1 MLKLIKQQS
10 LRKKLKVEQLA
21 KMVNFPMFMKL
32 DGKKVFVCGNGK
44 IIEDKIQKLIKFNP
58 DIYLFPE
65 NDNYSIENKNAKVI
79 NHMFTEDDLKELPV
93 FVIASCDEERNNAIA
108 SACRK
113 NNIPVNVVDH
123 PDLCDF
129 TFGSMVTTENLCI
142 GISSSGVSP
151 TAAIRIKRDI
161 MDVLPDNIDN
171 ILEDMPAI
179 RSWVHKW
186 CPDKKMVPRVLNDII
201 SMAFSL
207 DRCLTREEIYS
218 IKNYYS
224 EGNIDE

>member
-10 LRKKLKVEQLA
+10 LRKKLKVGQLV

-32 DGKKVFVCGNGK
+32 DGKKIFVCGNGK

-65 NDNYSIENKNAKVI
+65 DENYNLDIKNAKVKD
-79 NHMFTEDDLKELPV
+79 HMFTEDDLKELPV
-93 FVIASCDEERNNAIA
+93 FVIASCDEERNCAIA

-129 TFGSMVTTENLCI
+129 TFGSMVTTEKLCI

-151 TAAIRIKRDI
+151 SAAIRIKRDI
-161 MDVLPDNIDN
+161 IDIIPDNIDN
-171 ILEDMPAI
+171 ILADMPAI
-179 RSWVHKW
+179 RSWVHEW
-186 CPDKKMVPRVLNDII
+186 CLDKKMVPKVLNDII
-201 SMAFSL
+201 SLAFNV
-207 DRCLTREEIYS
+207 DRCLTREELYS

-224 EGNIDE
+224 EEM